1 MAEKKIS
8 PKQPAKKAS
17 AKDETK
23 ATTRV
28 SKHRRKR
35 RGGHGKV

>member
-17 AKDETK
+17 AKSETK

-28 SKHRRKR
+28 SKVKR
-35 RGGHGKV
+35 RRRGHGKV